1 MALDEMA
8 AFTCA
13 TTYPCPVKIASCPE
27 SEEEVTINV
36 LTLTEESLKKKYP
49 PIRTIR
55 ITMMRYV
62 LFFDDALF
70 PSLSILRVDKSA
82 VEAL

>member
-1 MALDEMA
+1 MKLQLLP
-8 AFTCA
+8 A

-27 SEEEVTINV
+27 SEEEVMINV
-36 LTLTEESLKKKYP
+36 FTFTEESLKKKYP

-55 ITMMRYV
+55 IMMIRYV
-62 LFFDDALF
+62 LFFDDGLL
-70 PSLSILRVDKSA
+70 PSRSILRVDKSA